1 MHARTDSLA
10 RLDREEFS
18 AAAPAVVAA
27 LRALGA
33 AVDESGL
40 DKDLTELLK
49 IRVSQLNGCA
59 FCLQYHL
66 NIARKAGIA
75 QAKLD
80 LVATWADAPVFSARE
95 RAALAWSEAL
105 TRMAQH
111 HVADAVYDDLC
122 AHFTRAEVA
131 YLTAAVGTINA
142 WNRIAGGLRF
152 TPPVS
157 VPARER
163 APA

>member
-1 MHARTDSLA
+1 MDAPTDSLA
-10 RLDREEFS
+10 RVDWDEF
-18 AAAPAVVAA
+18 ATTAPAVLAA

-40 DKDLTELLK
+40 DKHLTELLK
-49 IRVSQLNGCA
+49 LRVSQLNGCA
-59 FCLQYHL
+59 FCLQFHL
-66 NIARKAGIA
+66 NIARKAGIP

-80 LVATWADAPVFSARE
+80 LVAAWADAPVFSARE

-111 HVADAVYDDLC
+111 HVADAVYADVC
-122 AHFTRAEVA
+122 AQFTRAEVVN
-131 YLTAAVGTINA
+131 LTAAVGAINA

-152 TPPVS
+152 TP
-157 VPARER
+157 A
-163 APA
+163 